1 MKNDSIY
8 QILFLSAAFSFIA
21 ISAAA
26 KEKDLTSPILTC
38 GVIGQLVQD
47 AAVALGPVL
56 QLENTK
62 SITPDTG
69 SQTNLKTS
77 GTNKSGITG
86 KSALPKSK
94 LNKQQQKLAGG
105 TFEPQAHRF
114 SGEQMWG
121 KADVTLVTAARSFDI
136 KVNCTL
142 PVTMWALYADDVQI
156 SSASV
161 PNLTA
166 FSFKGNELYTPP
178 YKLVLNVIYMGI
190 PNQIRV
196 ELK

>member
-1 MKNDSIY
+1 MLLVLLVN
-8 QILFLSAAFSFIA
+8 LA
-21 ISAAA
+21 ITAPGVFA

-47 AAVALGPVL
+47 AAIALGPVA
-56 QLENTK
+56 QQEPSRLEQGSLPGNTGLDDSRK
-62 SITPDTG
+62 TPLRFKRT
-69 SQTNLKTS
+69 
-77 GTNKSGITG
+77 I
-86 KSALPKSK
+86 SK
-94 LNKQQQKLAGG
+94 IKETKQQQPSHGG
-105 TFEPQAHRF
+105 AFEPQAHRF

-121 KADVTLVTAARSFDI
+121 KADVTLVTAARSFDV
-136 KVNCTL
+136 KVACTL

-178 YKLVLNVIYMGI
+178 YKLVLNVVYMGI

-196 ELK
+196 DLK